1 MRVTIG
7 TPLEL
12 SLFFPADAV
21 KCVTMLKA
29 PRGRVAVV
37 EFNDDDSTDVLC
49 DFGASACATKAN
61 VLAKIDEKFVESK
74 SPSGNVQSSR
84 FHHRFRRVRV
94 SPIGCGDVQ
103 SSRFHHRSR
112 RVRASPIGCGD
123 VQSSRFHHRFR
134 RVRASPIGCGDV
146 QSSRFQTE
154 FCTREC
160 N

>member
-1 MRVTIG
+1 MSNDIQEYPRKSIDYPESFPPPNG

-112 RVRASPIGCGD
+112 RVRAM
-123 VQSSRFHHRFR
+123 
-134 RVRASPIGCGDV
+134 RV
-146 QSSRFQTE
+146 TE
-154 FCTREC
+154 
-160 N
+160 